1 MEEASAPFIG
11 MSLAGRILIAPPEP
25 HVSDFTAAITLVLEH
40 GSEGALG
47 VFLNR
52 PSDQPLSETFP
63 DWEDMGGDPGVL
75 FAGGPVDDDALI
87 ALGRPE
93 GATGDLV
100 LGAHPVDLDE
110 QPALVAAQ
118 GISEVR
124 VFAGYALWG
133 AGQLEG
139 ELANQGWWIV
149 DATLDDLFTSDP
161 DQLWSHVLKRQGG
174 ELAWYAHFPSD
185 PSLN

>member
-11 MSLAGRILIAPPEP
+11 TSLAGRILIAPPEP
-25 HVSDFTAAITLVLEH
+25 DVSEFTSALTLVLEH
-40 GSEGALG
+40 GTEGALG

-52 PSDQPLSETFP
+52 PSDQFLADTFP
-63 DWEDMGGDPGVL
+63 DWEEMGGDPGVV
-75 FAGGPVDDDALI
+75 FAGGPVDHDALI
-87 ALGRPE
+87 ALGRPN
-93 GATGDLV
+93 GVIGGLV

-124 VFAGYALWG
+124 VFAGYAIWG

-139 ELANQGWWIV
+139 ELANQAWWV
-149 DATLDDLFTSDP
+149 ADATVDDLFTDDP
-161 DQLWSHVLKRQGG
+161 KTLWARVLKRQGG
-174 ELAWYAHFPSD
+174 DLEWYAHYPDD